1 MNRSDG
7 HVLALAVLVSPVAV
21 TGLGLAISRG
31 HGEAVIVAVMV
42 VGGLIAYLSRHR
54 IRSRSGNAD
63 AGDAEHVD
71 GGRRVDVHETTTVD
85 ATRR

>member
-1 MNRSDG
+1 MNRTG
-7 HVLALAVLVSPVAV
+7 WPVFALAVFVSPLAV

-31 HGEAVIVAVMV
+31 HGEAAIVAVMM

-63 AGDAEHVD
+63 AN
-71 GGRRVDVHETTTVD
+71 
-85 ATRR
+85 